1 MNDRSEIDTIPGS
14 TLQPSAAPYLVTTR
28 YGVTFDSRE
37 DSWPIDGKSS
47 LNVGALRACVAP
59 CLLQGLEATLREDAR
74 KYARGTLLAIGRA
87 LKHFKA
93 TMFPT
98 EQIERWHETDLRNYR
113 ARLDEMFGNEY
124 YLVEL
129 RSFLSRWQSLR
140 GPGVTADIVTALEG
154 MHQKRSE
161 SGRAV
166 RTMDPD
172 QGPLL
177 PDELHHLTRD
187 IYQAAEDGRLDLEEL
202 SLATFHIVTGRRPV
216 QSAALKCKDVDRS
229 RKADAQPGQTEGE
242 ELLLL
247 HVPRAKQLGH
257 GFRETRRSVHLI
269 AAYFELFERQRDV
282 VQEKLRQQ
290 LDAHAWALQP
300 QDVDH
305 LLDNLPLYPSWG
317 FVRSTIEEAGRL
329 RDSGQ
334 HAQGLQM
341 LRRHA
346 EGIQW
351 HLHGDTQLRRLQRIG
366 RKAGTISRDGKPLH
380 ITALRL
386 RHSKGTDLAR
396 QGVGLDTL
404 AWLLDHSTLENAGIY
419 IDNLPE
425 HAAQINAAMSGS
437 LTLLRFALL
446 FRGRLVDR
454 EADALAGDDPLHSRL
469 HYRGTAAA
477 TCGKRKQCGLG
488 GGIPLACYTCDHFQP
503 WLDGPHEAVLG
514 NLLHERR
521 RLDELCGAA
530 HPATTRRDTTIIA
543 VINVI
548 QRCHTRRE
556 ELACAANVGQ
566 QE

>member
-74 KYARGTLLAIGRA
+74 KYATGTLLAIGRA

-93 TMFPT
+93 TMFST
-98 EQIERWHETDLRNYR
+98 GQIERWHETDLRNYR

-161 SGRAV
+161 KGCAV
-166 RTMDPD
+166 RMMDPD
-172 QGPLL
+172 HGPLL

-187 IYQAAEDGRLDLEEL
+187 IYQAAENGRLDLEEL
-202 SLATFHIVTGRRPV
+202 SLATFHIVTGRRPG
-216 QSAALKCKDVDRS
+216 QSVALKCKDVDRS

-242 ELLLL
+242 ALLLL

-282 VQEKLRQQ
+282 VQERLRQQ

-300 QDVDH
+300 QDVGH

-334 HAQGLQM
+334 HARGLQM

-346 EGIQW
+346 ESIQW
-351 HLHGDTQLRRLQRIG
+351 HLNGVVQLRRLQRIV

-380 ITALRL
+380 ITGLRL

-404 AWLLDHSTLENAGIY
+404 AWLLDHSTLANAGIY

-437 LTLLRFALL
+437 LTLLRFASL
-446 FRGRLVDR
+446 FRGRLVDS
-454 EADALAGDDPLHSRL
+454 EGDAVAGEDPRHSRL
-469 HYRGTAAA
+469 HYQGTAAA

-521 RLDELCGAA
+521 RLDELYGTA

-548 QRCHTRRE
+548 QHCHARRE
-556 ELACAANVGQ
+556 ELARAANVGQ
-566 QE
+566 RE

>member
-14 TLQPSAAPYLVTTR
+14 TSESSAAPYLVTSR

-37 DSWPIDGKSS
+37 ASWLLDGKNSI
-47 LNVGALRACVAP
+47 NAGALRACVAP
-59 CLLQGLEATLREDAR
+59 CLLEGLEATLREDAR
-74 KYARGTLLAIGRA
+74 KYATATLVEVGTA
-87 LKHFKA
+87 LKHYKA

-98 EQIERWHETDLRNYR
+98 GQIERWHETDLRNYR
-113 ARLDEMFGNEY
+113 ARHNETFGHDRNL
-124 YLVEL
+124 LVL
-129 RSFLSRWQSLR
+129 RSFLRRWQALR
-140 GPGVTADIVTALEG
+140 SPGVAADTVKALEG
-154 MHQKRSE
+154 MHLKHRE
-161 SGRAV
+161 TGRAV

-187 IYQAAEDGRLDLEEL
+187 IYRAAEDGRLELEEL
-202 SLATFHIVTGRRPV
+202 SLATFHIVTGRRPG

-242 ELLLL
+242 ALLLL
-247 HVPRAKQLGH
+247 HVPRAKQMGH

-282 VQEKLRQQ
+282 VQARLRQQ
-290 LDAHAWALQP
+290 LDVHAWALQP

-305 LLDNLPLYPSWG
+305 LLDNLPLYPSWR
-317 FVRSTIEEAGRL
+317 FVRSTIENAAEL

-341 LRRHA
+341 LRCHA

-351 HLHGDTQLRRLQRIG
+351 HLHGDAQLLRLQRIV
-366 RKAGTISRDGKPLH
+366 RKAGTISRDGKPLR

-386 RHSKGTDLAR
+386 RHTKGTELAR
-396 QGVGLDTL
+396 QGAGLDTL
-404 AWLLDHSTLENAGIY
+404 AWLLDHSTIENAGIY

-425 HAAQINAAMSGS
+425 HAAQINAAMCGS
-437 LTLLRFALL
+437 LTLLRFASL
-446 FRGRLVDR
+446 FCGRLVDR
-454 EADALAGDDPLHSRL
+454 EADALAGEDPLHSRL
-469 HYRGTAAA
+469 HYQGTAAA

-530 HPATTRRDTTIIA
+530 HPATTRRDTTVIA

-548 QRCHTRRE
+548 QRCHARRE
-556 ELACAANVGQ
+556 EMARMANASQ
-566 QE
+566 RI